1 MVSKVYFTHAYVV
14 KESTALNHRY
24 FKEEKPVAGMALRR
38 LKAQDQAEQT
48 DVPLR
53 SSVCT
58 LFMI

>member
-1 MVSKVYFTHAYVV
+1 MVSKIYFTHAYFV

-58 LFMI
+58 